1 MKITKKQYE
10 AVQEIIRLEESL
22 QYLYSQPN
30 DKETVEAVK
39 NDDYEIVTAYS
50 ESIPKKEA
58 K

>member
-30 DKETVEAVK
+30 VKETVEAVK